1 MVSSRVVDQLGRL
14 RDAHPRRPLVVF
26 VPRAQ
31 LGHTLDT
38 ALARARGGWQGLRT
52 CIPRHYA
59 ELLAEVDLLRSGRR
73 EAAVEEGLFRAA
85 RILQVL
91 PDDPRDDD
99 LPGWHL
105 LASTVE
111 GALTRLREGDVS
123 VEELR
128 ERARADEA
136 SETLDVV
143 ARCYDHYHRL
153 LDDEALYDDAHVF
166 RWATD
171 RVCQTPPADVSDS
184 VYAVTGATELAEQA
198 ARFLEALRT
207 RAATFV
213 RLGTAGATPPPA
225 ESAAAR
231 FADAPHPDEDSP
243 DVSSSDPPA
252 DGVSDRPDRFV
263 RAVGAT
269 TEVKAVFRD
278 LLRDGVPFDDATI
291 AFTHSRPYASL
302 LADEAERVGVP
313 TTMGPGHPADH
324 TRTGRALRGLFDW
337 VREDY
342 DPELL
347 IQMLRGGLLRTDRW
361 RAQRVE
367 EEGAA
372 PPLPPHEA
380 ATRLAGRTYE
390 PGRDGLVGGLRAA
403 AAAIDDEDRPEWETP
418 RPERLRLLAAYVEDL
433 LDLVPRS
440 TRVAELAENACTF
453 LEVFGPDDPP
463 SAQEGERTLDEA
475 GRALLYDRLQRLADA
490 AVSLSAPASRI
501 AALFGRWLDGQYV
514 QAETPRPGHVHILPL
529 ESVGY
534 DDRSHLYVVG
544 LDSTTF
550 AAPLPE
556 NGLLQET
563 DRRALIGAVTA
574 SDAPSPT
581 TPADEA
587 LWRADRAL
595 RRHRGPTAY
604 YTRVFDVEAGEKRDP
619 SALFL
624 QRERATGDDADARS
638 RTVGLVPPDDAVSL
652 SDGEHWLAAY
662 RARTADEDRAG
673 AEASARTRLHEVYPW
688 IADGETARRARRSDR
703 YTVYDGL
710 LPNGSY
716 PNLALFDTED
726 RPLSASRLET
736 LAEAP
741 YVYFLKYVLDVRPL
755 DEPAID
761 DEPWMN
767 HRRRGT
773 LLHRIYERFMRDLEG
788 RAPAPDDA
796 DRMRA
801 VVDAV
806 LAEEIEQ
813 EAPPS
818 AMVEAAARRELRRH
832 ARLFLRAEIER
843 GPDYRPEHF
852 ELGFGFPPHR
862 RQDDDYP
869 EGARLSVGDR
879 TLLLR
884 GRIDRVDRNRT
895 TDGLVA
901 WDYKTGS
908 TAAYD
913 ASDPLQDGKTLQW
926 ALYAYALEALTGE
939 AVEASGYFF
948 ANENEVGT
956 RLAADPAAYRADVDA
971 LVGRLGALAERG
983 TFPMTPDL
991 RDVNAWT
998 WGGYDRLVPNL
1009 RRRRAELRE
1018 KAYPEDR
1025 PVPPTF

>member
-1 MVSSRVVDQLGRL
+1 MESSRLVNQLGRL

-31 LGHTLDT
+31 LGHALDT
-38 ALARARGGWQGLRT
+38 ALARARAGWQGVRT

-59 ELLAEVDLLRSGRR
+59 EVLAFPDVLQSGRR
-73 EAAVEEGLFRAA
+73 EAAVEEGLVRAA
-85 RILQVL
+85 RILQAL
-91 PDDPRDDD
+91 PDDGADDD

-105 LASTVE
+105 LASTVD
-111 GALTRLREGDVS
+111 GALGRLREGDVS
-123 VEELR
+123 VADVR
-128 ERARADEA
+128 ERARAEGA
-136 SETLDVV
+136 SQTLGVV
-143 ARCYDHYHRL
+143 ARCYARYHRM
-153 LDDEALYDDAHVF
+153 LDDDGLYDDAHVF
-166 RWATD
+166 RWATE
-171 RVCQTPPADVSDS
+171 RVRRNPPADVSES
-184 VYAVTGATELAEQA
+184 VYAVVGATELSERA
-198 ARFLEALRT
+198 ARFLESLRT
-207 RAATFV
+207 RAAAFV
-213 RLGTAGATPPPA
+213 RLGGTGATPPPA
-225 ESAAAR
+225 EAAAAR
-231 FADAPHPDEDSP
+231 FADAPLPDDDGSEI
-243 DVSSSDPPA
+243 PPGTEA
-252 DGVSDRPDRFV
+252 PDRFV

-269 TEVKAVFRD
+269 IEVKAVFRD
-278 LLRDGVPFDDATI
+278 LLRDDVPFDDATI
-291 AFTHSRPYASL
+291 AFAHSRPYASL
-302 LADEAERVGVP
+302 LADEAERLGVP

-324 TRTGRALRGLFDW
+324 TRTGRALRGLLDW

-347 IQMLRGGLLRTDRW
+347 IQLLRGGLLRTDRW
-361 RAQRVE
+361 RARRE
-367 EEGAA
+367 EETEDEL

-380 ATRLAGRTYE
+380 ATLLAGRSYE
-390 PGRDGLVGGLRAA
+390 PGREGLIGGLKAA
-403 AAAIDDEDRPEWETP
+403 AQAADDEDRPEWEPP
-418 RPERLRLLAAYVEDL
+418 RPERLRLLAAYVEAL
-433 LDLVPRS
+433 TALIPREA
-440 TRVAELAENACTF
+440 RVETLADHLCTF

-463 SAQEGERTLDEA
+463 AAEEGERTLDEA
-475 GRALLYDRLQRLADA
+475 GRALLYDRLQRLTDA
-490 AVSLSAPASRI
+490 TVSLAASAPRL
-501 AALFGRWLDGQYV
+501 AALLRRWLDGQYV

-544 LDSTTF
+544 LDGTTF

-556 NGLLQET
+556 NGLLQEA
-563 DRRALIGAVTA
+563 DRRALVASVTESEDPA
-574 SDAPSPT
+574 PT

-604 YTRVFDVEAGEKRDP
+604 YTRIFDVEAGEERDP

-624 QRERATGDDADARS
+624 QRERTAGDGADAHS
-638 RTVGLVPPDDAVSL
+638 RTVGLVPPDDAVAL
-652 SDGEHWLAAY
+652 SDGERWLAAY
-662 RARTADEDRAG
+662 RARTAGGDGIDG
-673 AEASARTRLHEVYPW
+673 PSARTRLHEEYPW
-688 IADGETARRARRSDR
+688 IADGETARRARQSDR

-710 LPNGSY
+710 LPNGTY
-716 PNLALFDTED
+716 PDLAFFDNES

-741 YVYFLKYVLDVRPL
+741 YVYFLKYVLGVRPL
-755 DEPAID
+755 EEPAID
-761 DEPWMN
+761 DEPWLN
-767 HRRRGT
+767 HRRKGT
-773 LLHRIYERFMRDLEG
+773 LLHRIYERFMQGLDG
-788 RAPAPDDA
+788 RPPAPDDA

-806 LAEEIEQ
+806 LEEEIER

-818 AMVEAAARRELRRH
+818 EVVEAAARRELRRH

-862 RQDDDYP
+862 RQDDDVP

-895 TDGLVA
+895 TDRLVA

-926 ALYAYALEALTGE
+926 ALYAYALEAVTGDT
-939 AVEASGYFF
+939 VEASGYFF
-948 ANENEVGT
+948 ANETEVGT
-956 RLAADPAAYRADVDA
+956 RIAADPAAYRAEVEQI
-971 LVGRLGALAERG
+971 LERLEALAESG
-983 TFPMTPDL
+983 TFPMTPAL

-998 WGGYDRLVPNL
+998 WGGYDRLVPDL

-1018 KAYPEDR
+1018 KTYPEDR
-1025 PVPPTF
+1025 PAPPSF

>member
-1 MVSSRVVDQLGRL
+1 VPSHVVDQLGRL

-31 LGHTLDT
+31 LGHALDT
-38 ALARARGGWQGLRT
+38 ALARVRAGWQGLRT

-59 ELLAEVDLLRSGRR
+59 ASLAAVDVLRSGRR
-73 EAAVEEGLFRAA
+73 EAAVEEGLFRAG
-85 RILQVL
+85 RILQAL
-91 PDDPRDDD
+91 PDDRGNDD

-123 VEELR
+123 VDELR
-128 ERARADEA
+128 ERARADGA
-136 SETLDVV
+136 SETLAVV

-153 LDDEALYDDAHVF
+153 LDDHDLYDDAHVF

-171 RVCQTPPADVSDS
+171 RVRQHPPADVADT
-184 VYAVTGATELAEQA
+184 VYAVAGATELSEQA
-198 ARFLEALRT
+198 ARLLEALRS
-207 RAATFV
+207 RAAAFV
-213 RLGTAGATPPPA
+213 RLGTSGATPPPA
-225 ESAAAR
+225 EAAAAR
-231 FADAPHPDEDSP
+231 FADVPHPDEAP
-243 DVSSSDPPA
+243 SDAPSTGPPA

-291 AFTHSRPYASL
+291 AFSHSRPYASL
-302 LADEAERVGVP
+302 LADEADRVGVP
-313 TTMGPGHPADH
+313 TTMGPGHPAHH
-324 TRTGRALRGLFDW
+324 TRTGRALRDFFDW
-337 VREDY
+337 VREDF

-361 RAQRVE
+361 QAQRD
-367 EEGAA
+367 EGAGTA
-372 PPLPPHEA
+372 PALPPHEA
-380 ATRLAGRTYE
+380 ATLLAGRSYE
-390 PGRDGLVGGLRAA
+390 PGREGLIGGLRAA
-403 AAAIDDEDRPEWETP
+403 AAAVDDEDRPEWETP
-418 RPERLRLLAAYVEDL
+418 RPECLRLLAAYVEAL
-433 LDLVPRS
+433 IDLVPRS
-440 TRVAELAENACTF
+440 TSTAKLAENACTF
-453 LEVFGPDDPP
+453 LQVFGPDDPP
-463 SAQEGERTLDEA
+463 SVDEGERTLDEA
-475 GRALLYDRLQRLADA
+475 ARALLYDRLQRLTDA
-490 AVSLSAPASRI
+490 TVSLSAPAPRL
-501 AALFGRWLDGQYV
+501 AALFGRWLEGQYV

-563 DRRALIGAVTA
+563 DRRALIASATE
-574 SDAPSPT
+574 SDAPAST

-604 YTRVFDVEAGEKRDP
+604 YTRIFDVEAGEERDP

-624 QRERATGDDADARS
+624 QRERAAADGAAPRS
-638 RTVGLVPPDDAVSL
+638 RTVGLVPPEDAVSL
-652 SDGEHWLAAY
+652 SDGDHWLAAY
-662 RARTADEDRAG
+662 RARTAAGDRTES
-673 AEASARTRLHEVYPW
+673 EASARTRVHEAYPW
-688 IADGETARRARRSDR
+688 IAEGETARRARRSDR

-710 LPNGSY
+710 LPSGTY
-716 PNLALFDTED
+716 PDLALFDTED

-741 YVYFLKYVLDVRPL
+741 YVYFLKYVLGVRPL

-788 RAPAPDDA
+788 RAPTPDDA
-796 DRMRA
+796 DRLRA

-818 AMVEAAARRELRRH
+818 AVVEAAARRELRRH
-832 ARLFLRAEIER
+832 ARLFLRAEIDR

-862 RQDDDYP
+862 RQDGDYP

-884 GRIDRVDRNRT
+884 GRIDRVDRNRS

-926 ALYAYALEALTGE
+926 ALYAYALEALTG
-939 AVEASGYFF
+939 ASVEASGYFF

-956 RLAADPAAYRADVDA
+956 RLAADPAAYRADVEA
-971 LVGRLGALAERG
+971 LLERLGALAERG

-998 WGGYDRLVPNL
+998 WGGYDRLVPDV

-1018 KAYPEDR
+1018 KAYPDDQ
-1025 PVPPTF
+1025 PAPPSF